1 MTDSIPSP
9 APYLYHLIDGE
20 HSPVDSAYVRQYTVQ
35 EADEEGVSG
44 IPLPYQLRTDSAVV
58 LLLLVCFLLTSSILA
73 RGKKYIEERVKH
85 FLSSGAR
92 VTYSD
97 EPSASDQRYTLV
109 LVMQTCMLVG
119 LFIYDYFSDHDPL
132 LFERVP
138 RAVLLGSYIL
148 IALGYVFVKGIL
160 YAIVNGVFFTSAQNR
175 SWQTAFYSVM
185 AGVGLLLYPVAL
197 VLVCVGISPKI
208 LPFFCL
214 FVIIITKIL
223 FFYKS
228 VSNFFNNFRCSL
240 HLILYLCAL
249 EIIPDFIA
257 WKGVISANDIL
268 ILKF

>member
-1 MTDSIPSP
+1 MNDSIATP
-9 APYLYHLIDGE
+9 APYLFQLHASGQTAA
-20 HSPVDSAYVRQYTVQ
+20 DSAFVRQCTVV

-58 LLLLVCFLLTSSILA
+58 LLLLLCFLLTSSILA
-73 RGKKYIEERVKH
+73 RGKKYVAQRVKH
-85 FLSSGAR
+85 FLSTGAR
-92 VTYSD
+92 TTYSD
-97 EPSASDQRYTLV
+97 EASASDIRYTLV

-119 LFIYDYFSDHDPL
+119 LFVYDYFSDHDPL
-132 LFERVP
+132 LFDRVP
-138 RAVLLGSYIL
+138 RWILLGSYTL
-148 IALGYVFVKGIL
+148 IAMAYVYLKSAL
-160 YAIVNGVFFTSAQNR
+160 YGLVNGVFFTPVQNR
-175 SWQTAFYSVM
+175 SWQSAYYTVM
-185 AGVGLLLYPVAL
+185 AAIGLVLYPVAL
-197 VLVCVGISPKI
+197 VLVSVGISPQI
-208 LPFFCL
+208 LPVFYA

-228 VSNFFNNFRCSL
+228 ISNFFNSFRGSL

>member
-1 MTDSIPSP
+1 MNEQIPSQV
-9 APYLYHLIDGE
+9 PYLFHLRAE
-20 HSPVDSAYVRQYTVQ
+20 EQSQQDSLFARQYTAAQ
-35 EADEEGVSG
+35 AATEGLSG

-73 RGKKYIEERVKH
+73 RGKKYIIQKSKH
-85 FLSSGAR
+85 FLSVGTR

-97 EPSASDQRYTLV
+97 EAPASDTRYTLV
-109 LVMQTCMLVG
+109 LVAQTCMLVG
-119 LFIYDYFSDHDPL
+119 FFIYDYFSDHDPL

-138 RAVLLGSYIL
+138 RGLLLATYIL
-148 IALGYVFVKGIL
+148 ATAGYLFVKWII
-160 YAIVNGVFFTSAQNR
+160 YTFVNGVFFTGAQNKA
-175 SWQTAFYSVM
+175 WQTAYFSVI
-185 AGVGLLLYPVAL
+185 AGAGLVLYPVAL
-197 VLVCVGISPKI
+197 VLVSVGISPEI
-208 LPFFCL
+208 LPFFYA

-228 VSNFFNNFRCSL
+228 ISNFFNSFRGSL